1 LRIPE
6 KANEI
11 FITGGKRIV
20 LGQKSFDR
28 MPALTLLHIE
38 GTRTLVMEKQSFRN
52 LTSPSLLIQIQNCDH
67 LSIKTG
73 AFENVQVRVSQ
84 TVQTDEQNGVPA
96 DKKIAIKHVKPERIV
111 SLCPRLI
118 IVMNAG
124 VAVLLRSFRETQLS
138 ICCFRVFV

>member
-1 LRIPE
+1 MNTNFSENKHPWFHYFFFFYFQELELSKLRIPE

-11 FITGGKRIV
+11 FITGGERIV

-84 TVQTDEQNGVPA
+84 TVQTDEQNGV
-96 DKKIAIKHVKPERIV
+96 
-111 SLCPRLI
+111 LCR
-118 IVMNAG
+118 
-124 VAVLLRSFRETQLS
+124 
-138 ICCFRVFV
+138 